1 MVLEIKSSPQN
12 ASKKIRMFNF
22 IAVNEDFLNILAN
35 AK

>member
-1 MVLEIKSSPQN
+1 MVLEIKSCPHN
-12 ASKKIRMFNF
+12 ANKKIRMFNL